1 LDKYLAD
8 AVCRTACIVRS
19 ALFFREENDMFGMSK
34 IALPL
39 LCAFSLFASAN
50 AIGVERNYTVRAGD
64 TLSQIAAQQL
74 GRASAW
80 RELQA
85 LNNVGDP
92 ERLMPGS
99 VLRMPAASGRRAA
112 VFAEVVWTQGDAN
125 SIDETGSKPLQRGAQ
140 LNMGDAVQTGPDGS
154 VTLRFPDQ
162 SRLLISA
169 NSKITLTR
177 MAHDR
182 KSGRG
187 EARIVLDAGAAES
200 IVTPLQ
206 KVGAHYEVNTPALSL
221 AVRGTRFRVAVDSA
235 AETTRTTVSN
245 GVVAAA
251 AEGKTVVL
259 TEGTGTMA
267 VRGEAP
273 SAPRE
278 LLPAPVMVAPAASL
292 EKLPVQFA
300 WQPLADARQ
309 YRAELLDR
317 TGRVQFGEAISAEA
331 NVAWADIPDGEYQ
344 LRVRGIDSAG
354 LEGQEAVLAFAL
366 NARPKTP
373 LLRLPVAGSRVEG
386 DKVSFRWTRPQGA
399 QRYRFQIADSATFA
413 NADTRLLQV
422 SESPQGIDLR
432 MPSGRY
438 FWRVA
443 AAGGE
448 GDFGANSDT
457 QTFAMADSGKNIAVP
472 LDSAGVAT
480 LRWNAGLA
488 GQRYRVQ
495 VALAPDFRAPI
506 LDAEQA
512 GTEAIFL
519 QRGSGPYFVRLMRI
533 EDDGSFGA
541 FEPAQQFMLAP
552 TTP

>member
-1 LDKYLAD
+1 M
-8 AVCRTACIVRS
+8 S
-19 ALFFREENDMFGMSK
+19 GMSK

-39 LCAFSLFASAN
+39 LCAFSLFASAS
-50 AIGVERNYTVRAGD
+50 AIGAERNYIVRAGD
-64 TLSQIAAQQL
+64 TLSQIAVQQL

-85 LNNVGDP
+85 LNNVADP
-92 ERLMPGS
+92 EHLMPGS
-99 VLRMPAASGRRAA
+99 VLRMPAAWGRRAA
-112 VFAEVVWTQGDAN
+112 VFAEVVWAQGDARG
-125 SIDETGSKPLQRGAQ
+125 IDETGSKQLQRGAQ
-140 LNMGDAVQTGPDGS
+140 LSMGDAVQTGPDGS

-187 EARIVLDAGAAES
+187 EARIALDAGAAES
-200 IVTPLQ
+200 IVTPRQ
-206 KVGAHYEVNTPALSL
+206 KVGAHYEVKTPALSL

-235 AETTRTTVSN
+235 AKTTRTTVSK

-278 LLPAPVMVAPAASL
+278 LLPAPVMAAPAASL
-292 EKLPVQFA
+292 EKLPVQFV
-300 WQPLADARQ
+300 WQPLTDAQQ

-317 TGRVQFGEAISAEA
+317 TGRIQFGELFSATP
-331 NVAWADIPDGEYQ
+331 NVGWADIPDGDYQ
-344 LRVRGIDSAG
+344 LRVRGIDSSG
-354 LEGQEAVLAFAL
+354 LEGREAVHAFAL
-366 NARPKTP
+366 NARPKPP
-373 LLRLPVAGSRVEG
+373 LLRLPVAESRVEG

-422 SESPQGIDLR
+422 SESLQGIDLR
-432 MPSGRY
+432 MPPGRY

-443 AAGGE
+443 AVGE

-472 LDSAGVAT
+472 LDSAGVVT

-519 QRGSGPYFVRLMRI
+519 QRGSGPYFVRIQRI

-541 FEPAQQFMLAP
+541 FEPAQQFMLSPAQ
-552 TTP
+552 

>member
-1 LDKYLAD
+1 
-8 AVCRTACIVRS
+8 
-19 ALFFREENDMFGMSK
+19 MSK
-34 IALPL
+34 IVLPL
-39 LCAFSLFASAN
+39 LCAFSLFASAS
-50 AIGVERNYTVRAGD
+50 AIGGERNYTVRAGD

-85 LNNVGDP
+85 LNNVADP

-99 VLRMPAASGRRAA
+99 VLRMPAAWGRRAA
-112 VFAEVVWTQGDAN
+112 VFAEVVWAQGDAR
-125 SIDETGSKPLQRGAQ
+125 SIGETGSKPLQRGAQ
-140 LNMGDAVQTGPDGS
+140 LKMGDKVQTGPDGS
-154 VTLRFPDQ
+154 VTLRFSDQ

-187 EARIVLDAGAAES
+187 EARIALDAGAAES
-200 IVTPLQ
+200 IVTPQQ
-206 KVGAHYEVNTPALSL
+206 KVGAHYEVKTPALSL

-251 AEGKTVVL
+251 AEGTTVVL

-278 LLPAPVMVAPAASL
+278 LLQAPVMDAPAAAL

-300 WQPLADARQ
+300 WQPLTDARE

-317 TGRVQFGEAISAEA
+317 TGRIQFGEVFSATPS
-331 NVAWADIPDGEYQ
+331 VGWADIPDGDYQ

-354 LEGQEAVLAFAL
+354 LEGREVVHAFAL

-373 LLRLPVAGSRVEG
+373 LLRLPVADSRVEG

-432 MPSGRY
+432 MPPGRY

-457 QTFAMADSGKNIAVP
+457 QTFVMADSGKNIAVP
-472 LDSAGVAT
+472 LDRAGVVT

-488 GQRYRVQ
+488 GQRCRVQ
-495 VALAPDFRAPI
+495 VALEADFRAPI

-519 QRGSGPYFVRLMRI
+519 QRGSGPYFVRILRI
-533 EDDGSFGA
+533 EDDGSYGA
-541 FEPAQQFMLAP
+541 FEPAQQFMLSQ
-552 TTP
+552 TP